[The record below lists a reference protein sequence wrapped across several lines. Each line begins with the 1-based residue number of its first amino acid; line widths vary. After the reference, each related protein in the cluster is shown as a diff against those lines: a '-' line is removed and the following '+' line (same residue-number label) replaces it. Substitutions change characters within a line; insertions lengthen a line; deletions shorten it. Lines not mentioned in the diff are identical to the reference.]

1 MTETSGELARTFRRS
16 IVASRLKSISM
27 RLATIAVSLLIL
39 SIAVF
44 SLVQLVPGDLAAT
57 ILGPYATSE
66 QLAALNKSLGTDQP
80 PLYRYL
86 TWLSGFLRG
95 DWGQSML
102 LGVPVFPLVMGH
114 LTNSLLMAFSA
125 ILAVVPVSIAAG
137 MLAAVHQGK
146 LIDRIISVSGLVL
159 LGIPEFVSG
168 VILLVLFG
176 VYLKWFPVQSQVPT
190 SIFDFFYYL
199 TLPVLPLVLLLF
211 GYFSRMMRS
220 STIEVLESNYVRS
233 AVLKGLSTREVLFN
247 HVFRNAALP
256 TISVVTGQ
264 AGYLIGGLV
273 IIETLFSYPGIGNLA
288 YQAAQGHDVEVL
300 TASVVVIATVV
311 MMVTFVGDVLMI
323 WLNPRARQED
333 RS

>member
-1 MTETSGELARTFRRS
+1 MAEASGDPKRAFRRS
-16 IVASRLKSISM
+16 KASSRLRSIST
-27 RLATIAVSLLIL
+27 RLATVAFSLLVL

-44 SLVQLVPGDLAAT
+44 SLIQLVPGDLAAT
-57 ILGPYATSE
+57 ILGPYATSG

-86 TWLSGFLRG
+86 TWLSGFLHG

-102 LGVPVFPLVMGH
+102 LRVPVFPLVVGR
-114 LTNSLLMAFSA
+114 LTNSLILAFSA

-137 MLAAVHQGK
+137 MVAAVHQGK

-168 VILLVLFG
+168 IILLILFG

-190 SIFDFFYYL
+190 SIGAFFYYL
-199 TLPVLPLVLLLF
+199 TLPVFPIVLLLF

-233 AVLKGLSTREVLFN
+233 AMLKGLSTREVLIS
-247 HVFRNAALP
+247 HVFRNAVLP

-300 TASVVVIATVV
+300 TASVVVIAAVV
-311 MMVTFVGDVLMI
+311 MMITFVGDVLMV
-323 WLNPRARQED
+323 WLNPRARQDD
-333 RS
+333 RP